1 MRSPPLHQC
10 LIVGR
15 LMTDFPVNLRNI
27 IINPAFTRP
36 KQNISIQIVI
46 ILQAIGITSQRVT
59 FLITIDSER
68 TDSELYPRL
77 HPPNG
82 FVQFLNQHIHITTS
96 PVRLVSKASAITGK
110 TCVIGKIDSL
120 NRIRIEIV
128 IHVDSV
134 HIIAGHNIRHDFTDI
149 FTTLGKCRVEVQLV
163 SISNKP
169 FRMLIIYMFRRQL
182 VLQGGFHPI
191 RINPG
196 MKLHIPFPA
205 FLNHELHRVP
215 HRRRHLSL
223 CPCQKTAPRFMLRSI
238 QRIRFGTHL
247 KDNRINTRPLK
258 RVQLANQCLFQ
269 SFCGNT
275 AKLSVDSLYPC
286 STKLTFGIFVARR
299 HLCPHSHSQKKSQK

>member
-10 LIVGR
+10 LIVSR

-36 KQNISIQIVI
+36 EQNISIQIVI

-134 HIIAGHNIRHDFTDI
+134 HIIAGHNIRHDLTDI

-182 VLQGGFHPI
+182 VL
-191 RINPG
+191 
-196 MKLHIPFPA
+196 
-205 FLNHELHRVP
+205 LHRVP